1 MTCTK
6 ADPIDIINVR
16 PLIFTVARK
25 LYINPYILY
34 ICVHKFAWY
43 EISAQ
48 FYIRAIWEI
57 AIECKRVTAMQVLS
71 TSVYYQTLE
80 KLA

>member
-6 ADPIDIINVR
+6 ADPIEIINVR
-16 PLIFTVARK
+16 PLIFYIVARK

-57 AIECKRVTAMQVLS
+57 AIDCKSVIAMQVLS
-71 TSVYYQTLE
+71 KSV
-80 KLA
+80 

>member
-1 MTCTK
+1 
-6 ADPIDIINVR
+6 
-16 PLIFTVARK
+16 
-25 LYINPYILY
+25 LY

-43 EISAQ
+43 ENSAQ

-57 AIECKRVTAMQVLS
+57 AIECKSVIAMQVLS

-80 KLA
+80 KLT